1 MMFSI
6 TGTVRA
12 PNERSNE
19 LLKPCTGH
27 KVREREKEKM
37 VWKREREREW
47 ENEGERE
54 RGRLRSS

>member
-19 LLKPCTGH
+19 LLKPRAGQ
-27 KVREREKEKM
+27 KERETEARKTL
-37 VWKREREREW
+37 REIETPLI
-47 ENEGERE
+47 N
-54 RGRLRSS
+54 RSGCYLKLEV